1 MNKFI
6 LHPSNPNKREIAMIV
21 EKLESGAIGII
32 PTDSVYAVACLM
44 TNKEGIERV
53 LKVTGKTEKKAKLS
67 LLCKDL
73 KAVADHTLPY
83 DNHIFKTMKRYTP
96 GPYTFIL
103 NANTSVTKYFKNN
116 KKEIGVRIPN
126 NEILQDIL
134 AAVSAPLISTSI
146 AIDGE
151 DTLVTNMEI
160 IEKAYEHVT
169 DFIIDGQIDVT
180 GETTVLDCTSGDVE
194 VIREGIGQID

>member
-1 MNKFI
+1 MDKFI
-6 LHPSNPNKREIAMIV
+6 LHPTNPNKREIAMIA
-21 EKLESGAIGII
+21 EKLEAGAIGII

-103 NANTSVTKYFKNN
+103 NANNSVTKYFKNN
-116 KKEIGVRIPN
+116 KKEIGVRIPAS
-126 NEILQDIL
+126 EILQEIL
-134 AAVSAPLISTSI
+134 NHVNVPLISTSVVI
-146 AIDGE
+146 E
-151 DTLVTNMEI
+151 DQEQESTYMDK
-160 IEKAYEHVT
+160 IEKTYEYLT
-169 DFIIDGQIDVT
+169 DFIIDGQAEVE
-180 GETTVLDCTSGDVE
+180 GETTVLDCTSGDIE
-194 VIREGIGQID
+194 VVREGIGQID